1 MPHENKQGN
10 SKLFVAIFE
19 ETTIWNL
26 LSSMTF
32 LFFGD
37 TVFPRRF
44 APIFTKQCWKN
55 FQKCF
60 KIPAPCSVGRK
71 SSQKTVTW
79 LSGVNIKGWFLTSLL
94 VKTEQLDLHIF
105 LGHFLM
111 YSPFHGFWQSFVT
124 IGSYNHLMRIISTYV
139 GNTKKSEIS
148 WRWQLFKL
156 DTQLWGVKTTLSYF
170 LLVANNKT
178 IHLPTSTIVILL

>member
-55 FQKCF
+55 FQKRF

-79 LSGVNIKGWFLTSLL
+79 VVGRDYLRLVNIFLVCLISFDPPANYIWATWHVSCLSTMRGCISIIELL
-94 VKTEQLDLHIF
+94 QFT
-105 LGHFLM
+105 
-111 YSPFHGFWQSFVT
+111 
-124 IGSYNHLMRIISTYV
+124 
-139 GNTKKSEIS
+139 
-148 WRWQLFKL
+148 
-156 DTQLWGVKTTLSYF
+156 
-170 LLVANNKT
+170 T
-178 IHLPTSTIVILL
+178 IHSFRASLGKALF